1 MGTGSELKTQRPPV
15 DETLKVQDLVGK
27 GEEVITRGTS
37 TWRLGQ
43 GGRWPKGGCPPQ
55 AAAAFDLKSGL
66 SMSVNE

>member
-15 DETLKVQDLVGK
+15 DETPKVQDLVGK
-27 GEEVITRGTS
+27 GEEVITRGIS

-55 AAAAFDLKSGL
+55 AAATFDLKSGL